1 MRFGLSGRSGG
12 ALQKLQAALGNLQ
25 FGNLSLGNLPIGK
38 PPIIAPPPVTRLEE
52 VSDFGTNP
60 GNLRMFTY
68 VPGSVPNSFFSDSPA
83 LVVVLHGCGQT
94 AAGYDHGAGWSS
106 LADRY
111 GFALLMPQQQPSNN
125 QNTCF
130 NWFLPEDTQRGR
142 GEAASIKQMIDTMA
156 QETGIDPRR
165 IFVTGLSAGGAMT
178 SVMLACYPDVFSAGA
193 IVAGL
198 PFGSASNL
206 QQALQSMYQSPPRL
220 PQEWGDAVRAA
231 GPRVDVKWPRV
242 SVWHGAADRTVIPS
256 NAREILKQWADV
268 HNLPQ
273 SPTKQTMI
281 DGHPRQVWV
290 NDRGEEVI
298 EFYNIAGMGHGT
310 PLATGGAD
318 TQCGHAGPFLLDVG
332 ISSTFHIATFFGL
345 TAEEASPR
353 TVIGVRETAAEAS
366 FANEAV
372 LPPHVVPP
380 QTTAARIMAPRIIE
394 QEIEDREGPAQ
405 SRMPNRIDI
414 GAVITKALTAAG
426 LMK

>member
-1 MRFGLSGRSGG
+1 MKFGVSGSHGG
-12 ALQKLQAALGNLQ
+12 AGQKFQTAFGAHVGN
-25 FGNLSLGNLPIGK
+25 
-38 PPIIAPPPVTRLEE
+38 PPSVARPPVTRIKET
-52 VSDFGTNP
+52 SDFGTNP

-68 VPGSVPNSFFSDSPA
+68 VPGSVSDSLLTDPPA

-142 GEAASIKQMIDTMA
+142 GEAASIKQMIDTMTR
-156 QETGIDPRR
+156 ETGVDPSRV
-165 IFVTGLSAGGAMT
+165 FVTGLSAGGAMT
-178 SVMLACYPDVFSAGA
+178 SVMLACYPDVFAAGA

-220 PQEWGDAVRAA
+220 PREWGDAVRAA
-231 GPRVDVKWPRV
+231 GPRVDVTWPRV
-242 SVWHGAADRTVIPS
+242 SVWHGAADKTVIPS
-256 NAREILKQWADV
+256 NAREMLKQWTDV
-268 HNLPQ
+268 HGLPQ
-273 SPTKQTMI
+273 SPTEQMTV
-281 DGHPRQVWV
+281 DGHPRYVWL
-290 NDRGEEVI
+290 NDRGEEAI

-310 PLATGGAD
+310 PLATGGAG
-318 TQCGHAGPFLLDVG
+318 TECGHAGPFLLDVG

-353 TVIGVRETAAEAS
+353 TVIDVQETVEEIVADFPLAAGTVMAAE
-366 FANEAV
+366 N
-372 LPPHVVPP
+372 VPP
-380 QTTAARIMAPRIIE
+380 QIMPRQIVAPRITE
-394 QEIEDREGPAQ
+394 QEIEDREGPAHP
-405 SRMPNRIDI
+405 RMPYRVDI

>member
-1 MRFGLSGRSGG
+1 MKFGVSGSRGG
-12 ALQKLQAALGNLQ
+12 AWQKFQAA
-25 FGNLSLGNLPIGK
+25 FGAHIGK
-38 PPIIAPPPVTRLEE
+38 PPIAVRQPVTRIKET
-52 VSDFGTNP
+52 SDFGTNP

-68 VPGSVPNSFFSDSPA
+68 VPGSVSASLLSESPA

-142 GEAASIKQMIDTMA
+142 GEAASIKQMIDTMTR
-156 QETGIDPRR
+156 ETAVDPSR
-165 IFVTGLSAGGAMT
+165 IFITGLSAGGAMT
-178 SVMLACYPDVFSAGA
+178 SVMLACYPDVFAAGA

-198 PFGSASNL
+198 PFGAASNL

-220 PQEWGDAVRAA
+220 PREWGDTVRAA
-231 GPRVDVKWPRV
+231 GPRVEVTWPRV
-242 SVWHGAADRTVIPS
+242 SVWHGAADKTVIPS
-256 NAREILKQWADV
+256 NAREMLKQWTDV
-268 HNLPQ
+268 HGLPQ
-273 SPTKQTMI
+273 SPTEQMTV
-281 DGHPRQVWV
+281 DGHSRHVWL
-290 NDRGEEVI
+290 NDRGEEAI
-298 EFYNIAGMGHGT
+298 EFYSIAGMGHGT
-310 PLATGGAD
+310 PLAIGRAD
-318 TQCGHAGPFLLDVG
+318 SECGHAGPFLLDVG

-353 TVIGVRETAAEAS
+353 TVIDIQETVEEIVADFPVAAGTVIAEE
-366 FANEAV
+366 N
-372 LPPHVVPP
+372 VPP
-380 QTTAARIMAPRIIE
+380 QIMPRQIVAPRMIE
-394 QEIEDREGPAQ
+394 QEIEVREGPAHPQ
-405 SRMPNRIDI
+405 MPYRVDI

>member
-1 MRFGLSGRSGG
+1 MKFGISGSSRGVWH
-12 ALQKLQAALGNLQ
+12 KLQAALGNVQ
-25 FGNLSLGNLPIGK
+25 IGNLPIGK
-38 PPIIAPPPVTRLEE
+38 PPIIATPPVTRLREI
-52 VSDFGTNP
+52 SDFGTNP

-68 VPGSVPNSFFSDSPA
+68 VPGSVDSCVSDSPA

-142 GEAASIKQMIDTMA
+142 GEAASIKQMIDTMTR
-156 QETGIDPRR
+156 ETGVDPSRVF
-165 IFVTGLSAGGAMT
+165 ITGLSAGGAMT
-178 SVMLACYPDVFSAGA
+178 SVMLACYPDVFAAGA

-206 QQALQSMYQSPPRL
+206 QQALQSMYQSPPRV
-220 PQEWGDAVRAA
+220 PREWGDAVRAA

-242 SVWHGAADRTVIPS
+242 SVWHGATDKTVIPS
-256 NAREILKQWADV
+256 NAREILKQWTDV
-268 HNLPQ
+268 HGLPQ
-273 SPTKQTMI
+273 SPTKQMTV
-281 DGHPRQVWV
+281 DGHPRQVWL
-290 NDRGEEVI
+290 NDRGEEAI

-310 PLATGGAD
+310 PLATGGAG
-318 TQCGHAGPFLLDVG
+318 TECGHAGPFLLDVG

-345 TAEEASPR
+345 TTKEAISR
-353 TVIGVRETAAEAS
+353 TVIDIQETVEETIAGAPLGVG
-366 FANEAV
+366 
-372 LPPHVVPP
+372 PVVAPENMPP
-380 QTTAARIMAPRIIE
+380 QVTAPQFMAPRIIE

-405 SRMPNRIDI
+405 FRMPNRIDI

>member
-1 MRFGLSGRSGG
+1 MRFGLSGSHGG
-12 ALQKLQAALGNLQ
+12 AWQKLQAALGDLKI
-25 FGNLSLGNLPIGK
+25 GSLPIGK
-38 PPIIAPPPVTRLEE
+38 PQIIARPSATRLKET
-52 VSDFGTNP
+52 SDFGTNP

-68 VPGSVPNSFFSDSPA
+68 VPGSISNSSLSDSPA

-142 GEAASIKQMIDTMA
+142 GEAASIKQMIDTM
-156 QETGIDPRR
+156 TRDTDIDPRR
-165 IFVTGLSAGGAMT
+165 VFVTGLSAGGAMT

-198 PFGSASNL
+198 PFGSAANL

-220 PQEWGDAVRAA
+220 PREWGDAVRAA
-231 GPRVDVKWPRV
+231 GPRVDVTWPRV
-242 SVWHGAADRTVIPS
+242 SVWHGAADKTVIPS
-256 NAREILKQWADV
+256 NAREILKQWTDV
-268 HNLPQ
+268 HDLPQ
-273 SPTKQTMI
+273 SPTRQMTV
-281 DGHPRQVWV
+281 DGHPRQVWL
-290 NDRGEEVI
+290 NDRGEEAI

-310 PLATGGAD
+310 PLATGGAG
-318 TQCGHAGPFLLDVG
+318 TECGHAGPFLLDVG
-332 ISSTFHIATFFGL
+332 ISSTFHIASFFGL

-353 TVIGVRETAAEAS
+353 TVNNLREIVAEVSLADGT
-366 FANEAV
+366 V
-372 LPPHVVPP
+372 TPP
-380 QTTAARIMAPRIIE
+380 QIMPSPIMAPRIIE
-394 QEIEDREGPAQ
+394 QEIEDREGPTQ

>member
-1 MRFGLSGRSGG
+1 
-12 ALQKLQAALGNLQ
+12 
-25 FGNLSLGNLPIGK
+25 
-38 PPIIAPPPVTRLEE
+38 
-52 VSDFGTNP
+52 
-60 GNLRMFTY
+60 MFTY
-68 VPGSVPNSFFSDSPA
+68 VPGSVDSFLSDSPA

-142 GEAASIKQMIDTMA
+142 GEAASIKQMIDTMTR
-156 QETGIDPRR
+156 ETGVDPSRV
-165 IFVTGLSAGGAMT
+165 FVTGLSAGGAMT
-178 SVMLACYPDVFSAGA
+178 SVMLACYPDVFAAGA

-220 PQEWGDAVRAA
+220 PREWGDAVRAA
-231 GPRVDVKWPRV
+231 GPRVDVTWPRV
-242 SVWHGAADRTVIPS
+242 SVWHGAADKTVIPS
-256 NAREILKQWADV
+256 NAREIIKQWTDV
-268 HNLPQ
+268 HGLPQ
-273 SPTKQTMI
+273 SPTNQMTV
-281 DGHPRQVWV
+281 DGHPRHVWL
-290 NDRGEEVI
+290 NERGEEAI
-298 EFYNIAGMGHGT
+298 EFYNVAGMGHGT

-318 TQCGHAGPFLLDVG
+318 TECGHAGPFLLDVG

-353 TVIGVRETAAEAS
+353 TVIDVQETVEETIADAPLAAGTIVAPEIM
-366 FANEAV
+366 
-372 LPPHVVPP
+372 PPRMTAP
-380 QTTAARIMAPRIIE
+380 QFRAPRIVE